1 MSLIFIFY
9 VNTKRQLS
17 TLAICAASMYS
28 SSRSCVRGLHDA
40 VGRRSTASTET
51 RSTAV
56 ASTSA
61 STARRSWPTVR
72 PAWCGH
78 GSPATATGLSVP
90 TATFHSCRGDSAAN
104 SASKLRPYGD
114 IQIYLLLLLLLLFWP
129 RYSIPREWKNYAI
142 QYKKVQKNQAGMNL
156 TLPPS
161 QNSHAVRWHCTAES
175 ERRVAEIKSWLL
187 FLL

>member
-1 MSLIFIFY
+1 MVSHRNVQIGDVVRMSSD
-9 VNTKRQLS
+9 RQSHSARINPHPKKKNVDSLH
-17 TLAICAASMYS
+17 TRNEFNLHILRKYQATTQHTGDLCGVYLYR
-28 SSRSCVRGLHDA
+28 SSRSCVRGLRDA
-40 VGRRSTASTET
+40 VERRSTASTET

-114 IQIYLLLLLLLLFWP
+114 IQIYLLLLLLLLAHQHKAAG
-129 RYSIPREWKNYAI
+129 R
-142 QYKKVQKNQAGMNL
+142 KKLG
-156 TLPPS
+156 
-161 QNSHAVRWHCTAES
+161 
-175 ERRVAEIKSWLL
+175 
-187 FLL
+187 